1 MCGVFEIAMSS
12 ILLVSKS
19 LAFHILH
26 TRVPALKDV
35 IFLGEE
41 MFDVSSW
48 NVSLRHETTWKYCS
62 LVGLEEYR
70 RILMNADCC

>member
-19 LAFHILH
+19 LAFLVLH
-26 TRVPALKDV
+26 ARVPALKDV
-35 IFLGEE
+35 ILLGEE

-48 NVSLRHETTWKYCS
+48 NVSLHHETT
-62 LVGLEEYR
+62 
-70 RILMNADCC
+70 